1 MGYRGSKSEIFNKM
15 LTTFDPQPN
24 QVSVKEQRV
33 DGSWDLLKSTAPS
46 ASKCKSLR
54 CTLTGFERNHQVKIP
69 SKQLNNRLFYSTQVQ
84 QPQID
89 LNKQNIEPWFITGFT
104 DAYGCFSIQIQP
116 NAKLKTKWRV
126 RPVFSITLHIKDAFL
141 LEAIKNSLGVGN
153 ISKSSKTV
161 IFAVDSIKEIPVNL
175 NHFDNYPLLT
185 QKLSDYLIFKECFK
199 IIKDHLS
206 EKGLLELISLKSSL
220 NLGLPANLKL
230 AFPNVIAKDR
240 PQYKFKGISNRNPF
254 WISGF
259 VSGEGSFH
267 IVVRKPENKSIT
279 GEVFARFS
287 IHLHVRDIAVL

>member
-1 MGYRGSKSEIFNKM
+1 
-15 LTTFDPQPN
+15 
-24 QVSVKEQRV
+24 
-33 DGSWDLLKSTAPS
+33 
-46 ASKCKSLR
+46 
-54 CTLTGFERNHQVKIP
+54 
-69 SKQLNNRLFYSTQVQ
+69 
-84 QPQID
+84 

-240 PQYKFKGISNRNPF
+240 PQYKFKGI
-254 WISGF
+254 
-259 VSGEGSFH
+259 
-267 IVVRKPENKSIT
+267 
-279 GEVFARFS
+279 
-287 IHLHVRDIAVL
+287 